1 MGLKKRHIDRDIVK
15 KLYMNQGIAKLIM
28 YIESSELLTIGDEFA
43 ETVSNIVLNDD
54 YLYINEK
61 ISELVENEFK

>member
-54 YLYINEK
+54 YLFINEK